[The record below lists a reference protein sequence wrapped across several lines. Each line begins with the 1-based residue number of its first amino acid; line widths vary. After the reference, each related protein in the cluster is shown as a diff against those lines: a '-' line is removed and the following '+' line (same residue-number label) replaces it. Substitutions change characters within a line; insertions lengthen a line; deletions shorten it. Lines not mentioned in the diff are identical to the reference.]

1 MNKDARKNLAWAA
14 TQSGKS
20 LAELSRN
27 AGKNHAY
34 LQQFVTRGVPAKLPE
49 EVRHY
54 LSAALKISEED
65 LGKPEHI
72 KTEEPRRLTEA
83 EEYAEEQE
91 HLRMKEE
98 LSGDRAYNPENYSP
112 RTKGALPEIDVQLG
126 AGEGIVGDLMTL
138 DLGGESYSGHKI
150 IGEWLFPEEFLRSE
164 IQTSV
169 SKTLVMP
176 VRGDSMEPT
185 YRPGD
190 RVLVDLTQRTLT
202 EDTVYVISD
211 GESPPQIKRLQR
223 VMFSKPT
230 RVEII
235 SDNPANSRQIVE
247 LDQLKILGRVVGVVS
262 RR

>member
-1 MNKDARKNLAWAA
+1 MSRIKELRKAKGYTQQQLADVLGIHLTNMNKLEN
-14 TQSGKS
+14 GKS
-20 LAELSRN
+20 APDTSRLKQIADALDTTMSELLADES
-27 AGKNHAY
+27 
-34 LQQFVTRGVPAKLPE
+34 
-49 EVRHY
+49 
-54 LSAALKISEED
+54 SD
-65 LGKPEHI
+65 
-72 KTEEPRRLTEA
+72 EPRRLSEA

-91 HLRMKEE
+91 HLRMMAAANGEQ
-98 LSGDRAYNPENYSP
+98 GYNAENFKP
-112 RTKGALPEIDVQLG
+112 RIKGALPEIDVQLG
-126 AGEGIVGDLMTL
+126 AGEGMVGDMMTL

-190 RVLVDLTQRTLT
+190 RVLVDLSQRTLT

-223 VMFSKPT
+223 VMFSKPVQ
-230 RVEII
+230 VEII
-235 SDNPANSRQIVE
+235 SDNPANSRQTVE
-247 LDQLKILGRVVGVVS
+247 LAMLKILGRVVGVVS